1 MAQKIFLIGMPGS
14 GKSTIGK
21 SLATQLNYAFLDIDT
36 EIERKEGATVEAIFE
51 LKGEPYFRQVE
62 AQVLGQ
68 VVEKEGDFVIATGG
82 GTPCHYNGL
91 TLMQKV
97 GKTVFINI
105 SPKFLINRLKADT
118 QRPLL
123 KDGVENKINKLYS
136 ERIDVYSNADIKI
149 EGDNLSV
156 DNLVATIVDKL

>member
-1 MAQKIFLIGMPGS
+1 MSKIFLIGMPGS

-21 SLATQLNYAFLDIDT
+21 SLATQLNYTFLDIDT

-51 LKGEPYFRQVE
+51 LKGESYFRQVE

-68 VVEKEGDFVIATGG
+68 VAEKKGDFVIATGG

-91 TLMQKV
+91 ALMQKV

-105 SPKFLINRLKADT
+105 SPKVLINRLKADT

-123 KDGVENKINKLYS
+123 KDGVENKIQKLYFD
-136 ERIDVYSNADIKI
+136 RIDVYSNAEIKI
-149 EGDNLSV
+149 EGDSV
-156 DNLVATIVDKL
+156 TVDKLVATIVDKL